1 VRQPGAIK
9 GGLSCGVSSW
19 SRTEQWKWGEDLLQV
34 HHLTGYELGDA
45 TATTSA
51 APSRFRSGEAAK
63 IGAQT
68 QLDLVRVDRV
78 DVKVDGRL
86 RGAGLAEPL
95 ARQMLLARA
104 LCPLSVAVQAWVNT
118 SVAVA
123 AKAL

>member
-1 VRQPGAIK
+1 MNSAM
-9 GGLSCGVSSW
+9 L
-19 SRTEQWKWGEDLLQV
+19 
-34 HHLTGYELGDA
+34 

-51 APSRFRSGEAAK
+51 APSRFRSGEAAE